1 MTPIIAVQETMQPFL
16 TTRPRVLVVDNEPM
30 SRTLMDAVLRKDD
43 RYEVLTAGDGPSG
56 LDAARRLR
64 PDLLLLNAV
73 LPAGEGGA
81 GDGFAVCR
89 TLKAG
94 AGTRRIPVVLV
105 TGQATC
111 QDDRVRGLEAGADDF
126 LTKPFNRIELLAR
139 VRSLLR
145 IKALNDQLD
154 EVEDVI
160 YSLSRAVEAREGG
173 ERRRR
178 HRPRGRLRHRPGAAV
193 GLSDEDLRVS
203 ARPPCCATS
212 ARSACPTPCSTS
224 PARSTRASTGPCS
237 STPSSASRSSRPL
250 RATAALL
257 PIIRHHHERMDGNGY
272 PDGLAGDQIPL
283 GARIVAIA
291 DAYDA
296 MTSLRPYRPALSPAR
311 AIATLQSGAGRQWDG
326 HLVDLFV
333 GWLGRQPALK

>member
-1 MTPIIAVQETMQPFL
+1 MQAFL

-43 RYEVLTAGDGPSG
+43 RYEVFTAGDGPSG
-56 LDAARRLR
+56 LDAARRMR
-64 PDLLLLNAV
+64 PDLMLLNAV
-73 LPAGEGGA
+73 LPTGQGGV
-81 GDGFAVCR
+81 GDGFAICR
-89 TLKAG
+89 TLKDG

-105 TGQATC
+105 TGQSTR
-111 QDDRVRGLEAGADDF
+111 QDDRVRGLDAGADDF
-126 LTKPFNRIELLAR
+126 LSKPFNRIELLAR

-160 YSLSRAVEAREGG
+160 YSLSRAVEARDGG
-173 ERRRR
+173 E
-178 HRPRGRLRHRPGAAV
+178 GAAGAARV
-193 GLSDEDLRVS
+193 AAYATALGRELGLSDEDLRVLGQAALLRDIGKVGLPDS
-203 ARPPCCATS
+203 LLNKPGALDEREHQSMQQHTILGEQIVAPM
-212 ARSACPTPCSTS
+212 
-224 PARSTRASTGPCS
+224 
-237 STPSSASRSSRPL
+237 

-272 PDGLAGDQIPL
+272 PDGLTGDQIPL

-296 MTSLRPYRPALSPAR
+296 MTSLRPYRSALSPVR
-311 AIATLQSGAGRQWDG
+311 AVATLQGGAGRQWDG
-326 HLVDLFV
+326 HLVNLFTK
-333 GWLGRQPALK
+333 WLDRQPGLK

>member
-1 MTPIIAVQETMQPFL
+1 MHEFL

-30 SRTLMDAVLRKDD
+30 SRTLMDAVLRKED
-43 RYEVLTAGDGPSG
+43 RYEVLTACDGPSG
-56 LDAARRLR
+56 LDAARRMR

-73 LPAGEGGA
+73 LSGAEAGA

-89 TLKAG
+89 SLKNG
-94 AGTRRIPVVLV
+94 PTTRRIPVVLV
-105 TGQATC
+105 TGQATG

-126 LTKPFNRIELLAR
+126 LFKPFNRIELLAR

-145 IKALNDQLD
+145 IKALHDQLD

-173 ERRRR
+173 DFAAGSIRVAAYA
-178 HRPRGRLRHRPGAAV
+178 AAV
-193 GLSDEDLRVS
+193 GEEIGLSDEDLRVLGQ
-203 ARPPCCATS
+203 AAMLRDIGKIGLPDALLNKPGALDDGEY
-212 ARSACPTPCSTS
+212 RSIQQHPVLGEQIVS
-224 PARSTRASTGPCS
+224 
-237 STPSSASRSSRPL
+237 PL
-250 RATAALL
+250 RSTAALL
-257 PIIRHHHERMDGNGY
+257 PIIRHHHERVDGHGY

-311 AIATLQSGAGRQWDG
+311 AVATLQAGADRQWDG
-326 HLVDLFV
+326 HLVTLFV
-333 GWLGRQPALK
+333 RWLQRQPALK